1 MLRHQPDHEA
11 LQHVSAQISSFCGPP
26 TCLSLSQVCSFSST
40 KLLDWIWDSS
50 CTSVSNRPSTWPLH
64 NYLRSDLHY
73 NGDQFFKSL
82 EVAVRREDLAIVK
95 WLFAHFSGYDVPADL
110 TTLAACV
117 NGLPFYRFS

>member
-1 MLRHQPDHEA
+1 STT
-11 LQHVSAQISSFCGPP
+11 V
-26 TCLSLSQVCSFSST
+26 SLSQACSFGST

-50 CTSVSNRPSTWPLH
+50 CTSVSNRPSTWLLH

-82 EVAVRREDLAIVK
+82 EIAVRRKDLTIVK
-95 WLFAHFSGYDVPADL
+95 WLFAHFSGYDVLADL

-117 NGLPFYRFS
+117 NGLPFYRFSWITILAVKEEIAQARRRDSGGK

>member
-1 MLRHQPDHEA
+1 MMLLAIVPAVLRHQREPGV
-11 LQHVSAQISSFCGPP
+11 LQHVSAQISSFLGSPP
-26 TCLSLSQVCSFSST
+26 CLSLSQACSFGST

-73 NGDQFFKSL
+73 N
-82 EVAVRREDLAIVK
+82 
-95 WLFAHFSGYDVPADL
+95 DL